1 MPVNGDS
8 DNDLKCAGVD
18 DVRLC
23 LPVDGDSDIDLK
35 CAGVDDVRLC
45 LPVDGDSDNDLKC
58 VLVLT
63 MSVSVCQ
70 LMETATLI

>member
-1 MPVNGDS
+1 M
-8 DNDLKCAGVD
+8 CAGVD
-18 DVRLC
+18 DVSLC

-45 LPVDGDSDNDLKC
+45 LPVNGDSDIDLKC

-63 MSVSVCQ
+63 MSVCVCQ
-70 LMETATLI
+70 LMETTTLI